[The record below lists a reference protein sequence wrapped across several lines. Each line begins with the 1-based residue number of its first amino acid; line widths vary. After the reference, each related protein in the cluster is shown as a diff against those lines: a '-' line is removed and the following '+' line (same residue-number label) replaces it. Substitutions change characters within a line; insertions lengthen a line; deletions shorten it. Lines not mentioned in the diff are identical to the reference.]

1 MILIQLFISF
11 FKIGLIGFGGG
22 MAIIGLIQ
30 QEVENYGWMSQTEF
44 VDVVAISQMTPGP
57 IGINCATYTG
67 YSACVGAG
75 MGEWLAILGSVV
87 ATTAIILPSLII
99 MLILS
104 KLYFRI
110 SGRWS
115 DNKVYQWTM
124 LAIRFVVLL
133 LIAQAAYSLFTPE
146 SMRDLF
152 SYIIFA
158 VVLIL
163 SLLPVLIPANRLSPT
178 TKKVTQRL
186 SHPILLIIL
195 SGLAGYLL
203 YGISQ

>member
-30 QEVENYGWMSQTEF
+30 QEVETYGWMSQTEF

-67 YSACVGAG
+67 YSACIGVG
-75 MGEWLAILGSVV
+75 MNEWLAILGSVV
-87 ATTAIILPSLII
+87 ATTAIIMPSLII

-146 SMRDLF
+146 SMRDMF

-163 SLLPVLIPANRLSPT
+163 SLLPVFLPKDRLTPA
-178 TKKVTQRL
+178 TKKVTQTL

-195 SGLAGYLL
+195 SGLAGYIL
-203 YGISQ
+203 YGNSL

>member
-1 MILIQLFISF
+1 MILLQLFISF

-30 QEVENYGWMSQTEF
+30 QEVETYGWMSQTEF

-67 YSACVGAG
+67 YSACIGVG
-75 MGEWLAILGSVV
+75 MNEWLAILGSVV

-133 LIAQAAYSLFTPE
+133 LIARAAYSLFTPE
-146 SMRDLF
+146 SMRDMF

-163 SLLPVLIPANRLSPT
+163 SLLPVFLPKDRLTPA
-178 TKKVTQRL
+178 TKKVTQTL

-195 SGLAGYLL
+195 SGLAGYIL
-203 YGISQ
+203 YGNSL